1 DDIEAAV
8 RAHGSKAGRRW
19 NYIAAP
25 RGAPSPQPNV
35 QMKTLALVLAMIF
48 AAGMSWADDGDAPL
62 KPPPFR
68 PWQEVWQCNDVR
80 VTVTS
85 RSPEEIEYDLGG
97 MIWGGSRFT
106 GGRGNLFFNCRLV
119 RDAALKLKTASS
131 TLLRLAEAWS
141 LTCRYRVLGTKRRGC
156 AKAVNVSSRLR
167 CLRTKTGTA
176 ASAVRPF

>member
-1 DDIEAAV
+1 MSADDTALHALVPLIQKDLAGT
-8 RAHGSKAGRRW
+8 RKHGSKERRW
-19 NYIAAP
+19 TTLP
-25 RGAPSPQPNV
+25 LPGAHHLRSRMCE
-35 QMKTLALVLAMIF
+35 MKTLALVLAIIF

-106 GGRGNLFFNCRLV
+106 VVRGNLFFNGRPCV
-119 RDAALKLKTASS
+119 P
-131 TLLRLAEAWS
+131 LRPVG
-141 LTCRYRVLGTKRRGC
+141 Y
-156 AKAVNVSSRLR
+156 
-167 CLRTKTGTA
+167 
-176 ASAVRPF
+176 